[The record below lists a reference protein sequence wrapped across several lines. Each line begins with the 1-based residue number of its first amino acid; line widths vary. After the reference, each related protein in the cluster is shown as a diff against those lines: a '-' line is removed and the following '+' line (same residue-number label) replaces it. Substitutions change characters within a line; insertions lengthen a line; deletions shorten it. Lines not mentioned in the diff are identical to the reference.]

1 MKLCSSY
8 MKLFNHKVVLI
19 WTQDFYIY
27 LVSLVS
33 NVKIS
38 CLGIQHLP
46 ILTDLMMRICY
57 FATWS
62 WVIYISITHLP
73 IMSPIWTIVNHQTGN
88 RSSMR
93 FGCVCSGRRSMGRRA
108 PVVVL
113 TVPQR
118 RCLVWTKDSISC
130 ASYIISWPFIPS
142 IYSIFHVI
150 KFTIATGRH
159 TIHKMEN
166 SITNKN
172 I

>member
-19 WTQDFYIY
+19 WTQYIY

-62 WVIYISITHLP
+62 WVIYISIIQLP
-73 IMSPIWTIVNHQTGN
+73 IMNPIWTIVNHQTGN
-88 RSSMR
+88 GGSM
-93 FGCVCSGRRSMGRRA
+93 GLGGVCSGRRSMGRRA
-108 PVVVL
+108 SVVMLL
-113 TVPQR
+113 TVPQG
-118 RCLVWTKDSISC
+118 RCLICAKDSISC
-130 ASYIISWPFIPS
+130 ASYIISCRFIPS

-166 SITNKN
+166 FITNKST
-172 I
+172 